1 MDPLFY
7 AFRSRVQW
15 LPAILI
21 GLTMTMTGTPTF
33 AAKHVLSP
41 IVEQGE
47 IEFESKFD
55 RTVDNRAELDN
66 AQSANVSV
74 GYVVTSFWAT
84 ELELQ
89 WKRDPQGSYHFDSTS
104 WENRFQLTPQGEYWA
119 DVGLFVEYEKVSQ
132 AGDHDNYT
140 VGLLMQKE
148 VGETLTTANLLL
160 TRELGDGGAPG
171 ASTELRVQ
179 TRWRSNIRFQPG
191 FEIYYEPGEW
201 GNFSPTQDRRLRAGP
216 VIVRQLQSSA
226 LSKMKYEMG
235 YLFGM
240 HPANEQGRLR
250 ARVEFEFR

>member
-74 GYVVTSFWAT
+74 GYGVTSFWAT

-104 WENRFQLTPQGEYWA
+104 WENRFQLTPQGEYWV
-119 DVGLFVEYEKVSQ
+119 DVGLFGVVE
-132 AGDHDNYT
+132 
-140 VGLLMQKE
+140 
-148 VGETLTTANLLL
+148 
-160 TRELGDGGAPG
+160 
-171 ASTELRVQ
+171 
-179 TRWRSNIRFQPG
+179 
-191 FEIYYEPGEW
+191 
-201 GNFSPTQDRRLRAGP
+201 
-216 VIVRQLQSSA
+216 
-226 LSKMKYEMG
+226 
-235 YLFGM
+235 
-240 HPANEQGRLR
+240 
-250 ARVEFEFR
+250 